1 MIGGPGANERNIIA
15 FNGEHGVEVER
26 TSHTDSI
33 RANSI
38 HSNGGKGIEN
48 TNRGNMELPAP
59 IIDNVPGLVSS
70 HTDPKCYPCTVE
82 VFSDNEDKGRVHHGF
97 TTTSDDPTRT
107 WTYTG
112 AVTGP
117 NITATVTDAD
127 GNTSEFSAPVA
138 YSPPV
143 GGIAGP
149 RFSQGSR
156 VRRPVRPRRGPA
168 GSLPTTVP
176 WPSSPT
182 VAAVLI
188 AVGGWYARRRW
199 LR

>member
-143 GGIAGP
+143 GGTAELPDVSNSSG
-149 RFSQGSR
+149 RNY
-156 VRRPVRPRRGPA
+156 VAPA
-168 GSLPTTVP
+168 GLTAAAL
-176 WPSSPT
+176 
-182 VAAVLI
+182 VALAAGAWL
-188 AVGGWYARRRW
+188 ARRRW
-199 LR
+199 PG